1 MDAIEGLR
9 GAAIVTR
16 GGRVQLAAAA
26 GPADAGTG
34 VACTPRTRFQ
44 IASVSKQFTAAAAL
58 LLAESGRLDLAGP
71 VSRWLPDGPAQWQQ
85 VTLHHLLTHT
95 AGVRHWGD
103 APGFDAS
110 QPMDL
115 AERLA
120 LIQQAPLL
128 TGPGTNWHYSS
139 PGFLLAGQIVARAAG
154 QPYHRFLAGAV
165 LDPLGLTEISAGG
178 IPAGAPAARGHR
190 DGEPV
195 PSWPLSAMPGTGD
208 LSATVGDL
216 ARFTTALYSGVLFG
230 PRARQAMLTPHA
242 PLPAK
247 QDPGDGWE
255 TYEGYGYGVF
265 LGRLGGHVAYLHP
278 GDNPGYQSLAV
289 WLPGPQACVVI
300 LSNDEAADIT
310 ALLRQLMPAALAS
323 GER

>member
-1 MDAIEGLR
+1 MDSVEGLR

-16 GGRVQLAAAA
+16 GGHVRLEVAA

-44 IASVSKQFTAAAAL
+44 VASVSKQFTAAAAL

-71 VSRWLPDGPAQWQQ
+71 VARWLPGGPAQWRQ

-103 APGFDAS
+103 ASGFDPS
-110 QPMDL
+110 RPMDL

-128 TGPGTNWHYSS
+128 GEPGASWRYSS
-139 PGFLLAGQIVARAAG
+139 PGYLLAGHIVAQAAG
-154 QPYHRFLAGAV
+154 QPYERFLAGAV
-165 LDPLGLTEISAGG
+165 LDPLGLTETSTGG
-178 IPAGAPAARGHR
+178 DPVGGAAARGYR
-190 DGEPV
+190 DGQPV

-208 LSATVGDL
+208 LTSTVGDL
-216 ARFTTALYSGVLFG
+216 ARFAVALYSGELLG
-230 PRARQAMLTPHA
+230 PRSRQAMLTPHA
-242 PLPAK
+242 PLPEN
-247 QDPGDGWE
+247 QDSSDGWE

-278 GDNPGYQSLAV
+278 GDNPGYQSLMV
-289 WLPGPQACVVI
+289 WLPGPEACVVV
-300 LSNDEAADIT
+300 LSNDEATDTT
-310 ALLRQLMPAALAS
+310 ALLRQLLPVALAS
-323 GER
+323 AGR